1 MHNYCGTH
9 FVGQLNDTRWDIGYN
24 VDMLLIEL
32 VIERNLIKDIPKI
45 QTIIITKAV
54 ATSLGQMKMGK

>member
-9 FVGQLNDTRWDIGYN
+9 FVGQLNATRWDIGYS
-24 VDMLLIEL
+24 VDVLMIEL

-45 QTIIITKAV
+45 QNR
-54 ATSLGQMKMGK
+54 Q